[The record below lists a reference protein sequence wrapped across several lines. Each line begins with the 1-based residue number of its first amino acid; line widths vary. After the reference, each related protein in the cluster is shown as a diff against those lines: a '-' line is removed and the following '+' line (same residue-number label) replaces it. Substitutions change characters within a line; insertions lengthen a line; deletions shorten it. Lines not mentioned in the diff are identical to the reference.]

1 MAKLVNDVRNNL
13 DLKGPGANSPFY
25 SAILFEGSV
34 NLIATPPFDICCY
47 LQLLRY
53 LRNLKQVRIL
63 STCGNFEEESVVSIN
78 LLIQEP
84 SPLFNILV
92 DIPGIKDAKVL
103 TGDELSSLNPMD
115 FLTFESEEEDQQEI
129 QILISFD
136 DYLLQNDC

>member
-1 MAKLVNDVRNNL
+1 MAKLANDVRNDL
-13 DLKGPGANSPFY
+13 DTNGPDVSSPFY
-25 SAILFEGSV
+25 SSILFEGYV
-34 NLIATPPFDICCY
+34 NIIATPPFDICCY

-53 LRNLKQVRIL
+53 LRDLKQVRIL
-63 STCGNFEEESVVSIN
+63 STCGNFEEESIVSIN

-115 FLTFESEEEDQQEI
+115 FLTFEAEEEDQQEI

-136 DYLLQNDC
+136 GHSLNGDC

>member
-1 MAKLVNDVRNNL
+1 MTKLANDVSNSRAL
-13 DLKGPGANSPFY
+13 EELGANSPFY

-34 NLIATPPFDICCY
+34 NLIATPPFDICSY

-53 LRNLKQVRIL
+53 LRDLKQVRIL
-63 STCGNFEEESVVSIN
+63 STSGNFEEESVVSIN

-136 DYLLQNDC
+136 DCILNNDC